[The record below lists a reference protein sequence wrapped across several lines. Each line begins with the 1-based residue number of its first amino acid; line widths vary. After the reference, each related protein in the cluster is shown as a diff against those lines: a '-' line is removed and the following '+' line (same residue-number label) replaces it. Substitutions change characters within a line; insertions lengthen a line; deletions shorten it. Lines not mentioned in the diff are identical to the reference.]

1 MDKYITTFKI
11 ACAILCIQGLFA
23 CMSDKS
29 ITENKNPKTMNIK
42 LEWSAGVCAPKLY
55 PIEVYRGDFY
65 TATDWE
71 PIPNGGIVEAGW
83 GDNGMN
89 MGETNIIPEGFKITY
104 FSYLENKFY
113 TGKFELPHAHIKQLF
128 EEGVIDYRTKKFET
142 YIAII
147 VGMAPEGVLMV
158 WMKTYDKQIEIGRYQ
173 ATETHLDW
181 EIFTPT
187 VKADKKDEYVKE
199 IIKLSPE
206 AKLNFEK
213 NGLSHGLWDTYRIKY
228 SWRPQFDFPQGSSV
242 GGIDLKMYNGEADF
256 VWGETLTKN
265 AYAKR
270 ALTRRIEMLWKDET
284 GKDWGTDIFFDEA
297 ELFEAYKTIYRND
310 KELESELVFKFN
322 HNRSSLILSLRSKAE
337 EIELRKC
344 KIELFERTK

>member
-1 MDKYITTFKI
+1 
-11 ACAILCIQGLFA
+11 
-23 CMSDKS
+23 
-29 ITENKNPKTMNIK
+29 MNLK
-42 LEWSAGVCAPKLY
+42 LEWSAGVCAPELY

-65 TATDWE
+65 TTNDWE

-113 TGKFELPHAHIKQLF
+113 SGKFELPHARIKQLF
-128 EEGVIDYRTKKFET
+128 EEGVIDYGTKKFET

-147 VGMAPEGVLMV
+147 VGMAPEGVLVV

-173 ATETHLDW
+173 ATEIDLAW

-228 SWRPQFDFPQGSSV
+228 SWRPQFEFPEGSV
-242 GGIDLKMYNGEADF
+242 VEGIDLKMYNGETDF
-256 VWGETLTKN
+256 IWGDTLVKN
-265 AYAKR
+265 AYEKR
-270 ALTRRIEMLWKDET
+270 ALTWRINLIWADENDKDF
-284 GKDWGTDIFFDEA
+284 GTFIDFDEA
-297 ELFEAYKTIYRND
+297 EVFEGYNKIYRND
-310 KELESELVFKFN
+310 KELEAELVFKYN
-322 HNRSSLILSLRSKAE
+322 HNRSSLIVLLRSKTE
-337 EIELRKC
+337 EIEFRKC
-344 KIELFERTK
+344 KIRFFERAARKK